1 MLKIENLKKWEHL
14 EIAVRRH
21 WIVFVMLGIWFII
34 GVLITM
40 TLFIILWTSFLSLM
54 LNIMFWLWFLLFL
67 YIKWLNHELD
77 FYIITNNRIIWVEQ
91 KTFLD
96 RNVSETNLWQ
106 VQEVNSNTKGLFAN
120 LLNYGTLF
128 IQTAGSK
135 QNLKMD
141 FAPDPIN
148 QARKILNIVDDYR
161 DNQNAMMGKPID
173 PNEDIHNKT
182 IKTWKN

>member
-1 MLKIENLKKWEHL
+1 
-14 EIAVRRH
+14 
-21 WIVFVMLGIWFII
+21 
-34 GVLITM
+34 
-40 TLFIILWTSFLSLM
+40 
-54 LNIMFWLWFLLFL
+54 
-67 YIKWLNHELD
+67 
-77 FYIITNNRIIWVEQ
+77 
-91 KTFLD
+91 
-96 RNVSETNLWQ
+96 
-106 VQEVNSNTKGLFAN
+106 VNSNTKGLFAN

-182 IKTWKN
+182 IKT

>member
-40 TLFIILWTSFLSLM
+40 TLFIILWMSFLSLM
-54 LNIMFWLWFLLFL
+54 LNVMFWLWLLLFL

-77 FYIITNNRIIWVEQ
+77 LYIVTNNRIIWIEQ

-106 VQEVNSNTKGLFAN
+106 VQEVNSNTKWIFAN

-128 IQTAGSK
+128 VQTAWST

-141 FAPDPIN
+141 FAPDSTIT
-148 QARKILNIVDDYR
+148 ARKILNIVDDYR
-161 DNQNAMMGKPID
+161 DNQNAMMGKIQTPID
-173 PNEDIHNKT
+173 DIHNK
-182 IKTWKN
+182 IIEIWKN